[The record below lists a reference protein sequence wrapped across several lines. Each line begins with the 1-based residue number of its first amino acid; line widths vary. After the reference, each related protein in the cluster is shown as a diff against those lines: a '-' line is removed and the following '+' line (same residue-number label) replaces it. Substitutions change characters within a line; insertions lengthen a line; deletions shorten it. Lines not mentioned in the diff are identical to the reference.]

1 MKNIMQVAFN
11 NNNMK
16 KNHLL
21 ETNINI
27 IINLLLINIK
37 LRHHLLVTLILLL
50 IPIMMII
57 VELLIH
63 PYLMVMLFNL
73 VNTQSIILL
82 VSLQCLF
89 LNTCHL
95 ILNQLIITTILII
108 IITTSNVITNTHT
121 LFYTYM

>member
-108 IITTSNVITNTHT
+108 IIITSNVITNTHT